1 MWGIRKLKHFLC
13 KKCKSQDLCL
23 DCCYDDNNN
32 LIPPIDLSCR
42 NCLRHEKI
50 EKIPQDL
57 IK

>member
-1 MWGIRKLKHFLC
+1 LKHFLC

-32 LIPPIDLSCR
+32 LIPPIDISCR

-50 EKIPQDL
+50 EKIPHDGFD
-57 IK
+57 